1 MFYPGNKWRRCIEQ
15 VVNDLN
21 YPNVTYIN
29 GLDIIDNMS
38 FMSADEVHP
47 NIYGVA
53 QIAERLTSY
62 IKKLPF

>member
-1 MFYPGNKWRRCIEQ
+1 MRYKSGYLI
-15 VVNDLN
+15 
-21 YPNVTYIN
+21 
-29 GLDIIDNMS
+29 GLDMIGDMS